1 MVIIL
6 FNMLVNM
13 LKITTNRALFVVP
26 HSLNKLSTLRGI
38 CFLCGNKRKANTCCK
53 NLLTVALIYDP
64 KTRGPQ

>member
-1 MVIIL
+1 
-6 FNMLVNM
+6 MLN
-13 LKITTNRALFVVP
+13 ITTNRTLFVVP

-38 CFLCGNKRKANTCCK
+38 CFLCGNKRKGGKANTCCK